1 MNPLSALFSRVEALL
16 ESILSSAEDPEERIR
31 ALVAD
36 LRRRQGQG
44 RRALGISIALEKRL
58 LEDLHQAEDS
68 RAAWE
73 QTVRETMAE
82 SAAAQLLS
90 AESVEKERRAR
101 FEEQRAATARVRAAV
116 EEAAR
121 RTGEVA
127 HARSVILA
135 RARSA
140 EALQSIT
147 DTLELLQSPEVVRA
161 LGEAELSA
169 EQKEARTPVAT

>member
-1 MNPLSALFSRVEALL
+1 MNPLSALLARVETLL
-16 ESILSSAEDPEERIR
+16 ESILSSAEDPEDRIR

-36 LRRRQGQG
+36 LKRRQGQG

-58 LEDLHQAEDS
+58 LADLHQAEDDL
-68 RAAWE
+68 AAWE
-73 QTVRETMAE
+73 KTARETLAE
-82 SAAAQLLS
+82 DAAARVLAARQV
-90 AESVEKERRAR
+90 AQERRAR
-101 FEEQRAATARVRAAV
+101 FDEQNAATGRVRAAV

-169 EQKEARTPVAT
+169 EKKEARTPAST

>member
-1 MNPLSALFSRVEALL
+1 MNPLSALFARVEAML
-16 ESILSSAEDPEERIR
+16 ESILSAAEDPEDRIR
-31 ALVAD
+31 VLVAD

-58 LEDLHQAEDS
+58 LADLHQAEDEL
-68 RAAWE
+68 AAWE
-73 QTVRETMAE
+73 KTARETLAE
-82 SAAAQLLS
+82 EAAARALGARAVAQ
-90 AESVEKERRAR
+90 ERRAR
-101 FEEQRAATARVRAAV
+101 FEEQKASTARVRAAV

-147 DTLELLQSPEVVRA
+147 NTLELLQSPEVVRA
-161 LGEAELSA
+161 LGEAELAA
-169 EQKEARTPVAT
+169 EHKESRSPVST